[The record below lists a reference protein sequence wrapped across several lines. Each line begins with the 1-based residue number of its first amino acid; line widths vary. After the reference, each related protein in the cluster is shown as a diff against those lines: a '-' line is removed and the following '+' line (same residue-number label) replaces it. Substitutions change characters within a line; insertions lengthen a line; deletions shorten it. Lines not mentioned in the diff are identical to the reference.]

1 LFSVLS
7 SLTDRKTETYFLGIL
22 GALIILQKP
31 EKSIRQER
39 ELDGGEVRREEEMD
53 RTLNLLAASA
63 LLWSCSMVVTPP
75 VYSQEAQAGATANAQ
90 ANAGE
95 KGQTAQSSLAA
106 GTAVNAELDKSL
118 DSKKAKVGD
127 AVAARTTEAVKEDGK
142 VVLPKGTKL
151 TGRVVRASARSKGDS
166 DSTLG
171 VQFDRAELK
180 GGQEMAV
187 QLTLQALAAP
197 AGVTPI
203 GGDDLQ
209 GMGNAGGSASTSG
222 SSRAGVGAPVG
233 GAVSGAGSTVA
244 RTTGSVA
251 GAADST
257 VNSTTNAASGVAGAA
272 GATTQGAVGGLNSS
286 GQLTSNS
293 RGVFGLNGLSLSADQ
308 SNSTQ
313 GSLIASSGK
322 SVRLDSGTRLLLT
335 TQANTSA
342 SAQR

>member
-1 LFSVLS
+1 MS
-7 SLTDRKTETYFLGIL
+7 
-22 GALIILQKP
+22 AN
-31 EKSIRQER
+31 
-39 ELDGGEVRREEEMD
+39 LDGGEVRREEYMD

-63 LLWSCSMVVTPP
+63 LLWSCSMVVAQP
-75 VYSQEAQAGATANAQ
+75 VYSQEAQAGAAANAQ
-90 ANAGE
+90 ASASE
-95 KGQTAQSSLAA
+95 KGQAAQGSLAA

-118 DSKKAKVGD
+118 DSKKTKVGD
-127 AVAARTTEAVKEDGK
+127 PVTARTTEAVKEDGK

-151 TGRVVRASARSKGDS
+151 TGRVTRVSARGKGDS

-209 GMGNAGGSASTSG
+209 GMGSAGGSASAG
-222 SSRAGVGAPVG
+222 GRAGVGAPVG
-233 GAVSGAGSTVA
+233 GAVSGAAGTVA
-244 RTTGSVA
+244 RTTGGVA

-257 VNSTTNAASGVAGAA
+257 VNSTTNTAAGVAGSA

-293 RGVFGLNGLSLSADQ
+293 RGVFGLNGLSLSADA

-313 GSLIASSGK
+313 GSVIASSGK

-342 SAQR
+342 SAER